1 MYTQTGRI
9 GRKEGKIARKT
20 KPSAAGRTAEGTSAR
35 GCLGPSDDSQSSCL
49 LASRFP
55 FLDGYAV
62 YVPPASRVPPASLH
76 PASPSPAP
84 VPAPPLSLLSCQ
96 PLLFVAHAPMRNKH
110 CSKMVSPDRA
120 SPAPA
125 QVFVA
130 RHSQWPRHESF
141 REFFMSKSCGR
152 SLIDRLQG
160 PGLYKCWSLD
170 LPCHTVASDVFVN
183 QECPGWYRR
192 SVCIGNDENIVL

>member
-62 YVPPASRVPPASLH
+62 YVPRAPRFSPPPPPPPPLCLSSRVSLFCSSRTHRCGTSIVLKWFHLIAPLPRRPRYSLH
-76 PASPSPAP
+76 GT
-84 VPAPPLSLLSCQ
+84 LNG
-96 PLLFVAHAPMRNKH
+96 RDTR
-110 CSKMVSPDRA
+110 VSENFLCRSRAGDR
-120 SPAPA
+120 
-125 QVFVA
+125 
-130 RHSQWPRHESF
+130 
-141 REFFMSKSCGR
+141 
-152 SLIDRLQG
+152 
-160 PGLYKCWSLD
+160 
-170 LPCHTVASDVFVN
+170 
-183 QECPGWYRR
+183 
-192 SVCIGNDENIVL
+192 